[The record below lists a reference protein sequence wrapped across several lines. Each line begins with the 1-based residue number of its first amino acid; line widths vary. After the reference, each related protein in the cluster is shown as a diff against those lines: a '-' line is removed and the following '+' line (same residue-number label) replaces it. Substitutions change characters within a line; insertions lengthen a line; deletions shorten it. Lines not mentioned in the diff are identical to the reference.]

1 MYIGRHIT
9 AKGTDFYGSIKK
21 GYETFGGK
29 AYQIFMKTPRQ
40 KTFSKLGKVDASKTK
55 EYIETNKLYI
65 VAHSGYLFNI
75 ANDPKDSEYAIKT
88 AVDDLVSISE
98 LGGRGAVFHVGK
110 HKGNGDELGTKNMY
124 LNVKKILEESAKKA
138 PNSIFILETAAGA
151 GTECCTKLKEL
162 EEFRNKFSKDEKKR
176 IRFCLDTCHM
186 FSAGYDYRTEKQ
198 VVEFEK
204 EVASTI
210 KWKNVELLHFND
222 SKAKHASGVD
232 RHESIGE
239 GYIGNTGLR
248 EIAKIACSKGI
259 PLILETPKDKVENLK
274 KEIDMVS
281 SWCLK

>member
-1 MYIGRHIT
+1 MYIGRHIAT
-9 AKGTDFYGSIKK
+9 KGTDFHGSIKN

-29 AYQIFMKTPRQ
+29 AYQIFMKTPRR
-40 KTFSKLGKVDASKTK
+40 KVFSPLKKEDAIKTK
-55 EYIETNKLYI
+55 EYVSKNKLYL

-75 ANDPKDSEYAIKT
+75 ANDPKDNEYTIKT

-98 LGGRGAVFHVGK
+98 LGGVGAVFHVGK
-110 HKGNGDELGTKNMY
+110 HKGNGEELGSKNMY

-138 PNSIFILETAAGA
+138 PHSIFILETAAGA
-151 GTECCTKLKEL
+151 GTECCKKLEQL
-162 EEFRNKFSKDEKKR
+162 AEFRDKFTKDEKKR

-198 VVEFEK
+198 VVQFEK
-204 EVASTI
+204 EVESTI

-222 SKAKHASGVD
+222 SKAKHGSGVD

-248 EIAKIACSKGI
+248 EIAKIACKKGI
-259 PLILETPKDKVENLK
+259 PIILETPKDKVEKLK

-281 SWCLK
+281 SWCS